1 MYYIMKKKKATTIS
15 TTKLNGL
22 LKGSYQNNQ
31 DAAKIAD
38 KNGFKLD
45 NDLSNRKHKVYVDGR
60 GNPTIAYTGTR
71 TLGDV
76 ITDGALAIGLG
87 RYTNRFN
94 DSKKLLNTVK
104 EKYKNKFITTTGDS
118 LGGSL
123 AEHSGGDKIITH
135 NKGTGIGG
143 ILKKIP
149 DKQIDIRSGGDVV
162 SALSITQSG
171 GKRVTIPKTNYLN
184 PLKSHDYNNLHKIDR
199 KL

>member
-1 MYYIMKKKKATTIS
+1 MKKKKEVKIS

-38 KNGFKLD
+38 NNGFKLD

-60 GNPTIAYTGTR
+60 GNPTVAYTGTR
-71 TLGDV
+71 TLGYV
-76 ITDGALAIGLG
+76 ITDGALAIELG

-104 EKYKNKFITTTGDS
+104 EKYKNKFITTTRDS

-143 ILKKIP
+143 LLKKIP
-149 DKQIDIRSGGDVV
+149 DKQIDIRAGGDVV
-162 SALSITQSG
+162 SALSIA
-171 GKRVTIPKTNYLN
+171 
-184 PLKSHDYNNLHKIDR
+184 KS
-199 KL
+199 

>member
-1 MYYIMKKKKATTIS
+1 MKKKKATTIS

-60 GNPTIAYTGTR
+60 GNPTVAYTGTR
-71 TLGDV
+71 TFGDV

-184 PLKSHDYNNLHKIDR
+184 PLRSHDYNNLHKIDR